1 MLVSSSPAT
10 TTPARPLT
18 WSAVRYHPAFRLRL
32 LVVVLLLLGIS
43 YALPFFFAFI
53 QARPGTVLPD
63 PLLDALPARD
73 VSAPTFEVIYLSIAV
88 ALVYLLPRPTLLLR
102 ALWAYALLHLLRIT
116 TLWLFPLEA
125 PAHLLV
131 LHDPVVERFFYAS
144 PTPITKDLFFS
155 GHTATLALLSLA
167 VGRGRLRQVLAVLT
181 VVVATLVLIQHAH
194 YTYDVLA
201 AVPFAFGCY
210 YLAGKVVKW

>member
-1 MLVSSSPAT
+1 MPTHRSSAA

-18 WSAVRYHPAFRLRL
+18 WSAARTHPAFRQRL
-32 LVVVLLLLGIS
+32 LVALLLLLGIS
-43 YALPFFFAFI
+43 YALPAFFTFV

-63 PLLDALPARD
+63 PLLEALPAHD
-73 VSAPTFEVIYLSIAV
+73 VSAPTFGVIYLSIAV
-88 ALVYLLPRPTLLLR
+88 ALIYLLPRPTLLLR
-102 ALWAYALLHLLRIT
+102 ALWAYALLHLLRIA

-131 LHDPVVERFFYAS
+131 LHDPLVERFFYAS
-144 PTPITKDLFFS
+144 QVPITKDLFFS

-167 VGRGRLRQVLAVLT
+167 VGPGRLRQVLAALT
-181 VVVATLVLIQHAH
+181 GVVAALVLVQHAH

-201 AVPFAFGCY
+201 AIPFAFGSY
-210 YLAGKVVKW
+210 WLAGKGVSL